1 MVLSQKEVAELVW
14 NLSLR
19 HLRGAPSEGE
29 YFMMGDNR
37 DNPKDSRIFETVS
50 WECIEGEAMHVLMP
64 FDKADLYQPRWGRFF
79 TGLK

>member
-1 MVLSQKEVAELVW
+1 
-14 NLSLR
+14 
-19 HLRGAPSEGE
+19 
-29 YFMMGDNR
+29 MMGDNR
-37 DNPKDSRIFETVS
+37 DNPKDSRIFGTVS